1 MKRPEGFDRAPQ
13 PPARRGA
20 GASAERKRRA
30 APAPERH
37 SEATA
42 HSPTARPTTARP
54 ESTQRE
60 TERRESAP
68 TERVAPSRAAAA
80 DRPKSSASR
89 RRTARAEIRAAARA
103 RRREEKAEVRRFT
116 AATRRRRTVA
126 LSALGVVA
134 AAVGLVAFAVFS
146 PLLALREIVIAGT
159 ERLDPDA
166 IVSALE
172 PEIGTPL
179 ALLDESRIAD
189 NLSEFTLIRS
199 FVIELIPP
207 NTMRVEI
214 DEREPIGVVVSD
226 SVFQLVDPAGIVIEE
241 TLERPDGVPILDLPR
256 GDDGTVRTAVSE
268 VLLALPA
275 DVLARVDRITATTR
289 DDVSFTLRDSE
300 QSVVWGSAE
309 SSDRKA
315 VILAALL
322 TQWGDSGAGEYDVS
336 ATGSA
341 VFREG

>member
-42 HSPTARPTTARP
+42 HSQTARPTTARP

-80 DRPKSSASR
+80 DRPKSRASR

-146 PLLALREIVIAGT
+146 PLLALREVVVAGT

-241 TLERPDGVPILDLPR
+241 TPR

-275 DVLARVDRITATTR
+275 DVLARVNRITATTR

>member
-42 HSPTARPTTARP
+42 HSQTARPTTARP

-80 DRPKSSASR
+80 DRPKSRASR

-146 PLLALREIVIAGT
+146 PLLALREVVVAGT

-172 PEIGTPL
+172 PEIGVRQTGP
-179 ALLDESRIAD
+179 AYSGSSRNFCMSQAPVGQ
-189 NLSEFTLIRS
+189 RS
-199 FVIELIPP
+199 
-207 NTMRVEI
+207 
-214 DEREPIGVVVSD
+214 
-226 SVFQLVDPAGIVIEE
+226 AH
-241 TLERPDGVPILDLPR
+241 RPQCRQTFSSLTI
-256 GDDGTVRTAVSE
+256 
-268 VLLALPA
+268 
-275 DVLARVDRITATTR
+275 TR
-289 DDVSFTLRDSE
+289 DVSNSPET
-300 QSVVWGSAE
+300 
-309 SSDRKA
+309 
-315 VILAALL
+315 
-322 TQWGDSGAGEYDVS
+322 
-336 ATGSA
+336 
-341 VFREG
+341 